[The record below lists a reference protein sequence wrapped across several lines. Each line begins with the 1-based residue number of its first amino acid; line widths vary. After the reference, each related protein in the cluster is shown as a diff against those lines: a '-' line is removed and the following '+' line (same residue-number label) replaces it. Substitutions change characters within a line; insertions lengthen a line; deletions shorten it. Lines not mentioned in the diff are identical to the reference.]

1 MLLTGKQEPGIR
13 RVCESVAMGT
23 RLGVYCGSNSGTSP
37 IYVEMARHLGS
48 SLAHRSIGL
57 VYGGGNVGL
66 MGAVADA
73 VLDAGG
79 EVIGVIPDHL
89 VRAEVAHQGLTELEV
104 VDSMH
109 ARKARMADLSD
120 GFIALPGGFGTYDEV
135 LEMLTWNQLGLVA
148 KPVVFL
154 DVEGFF
160 DPLLEMFDRAVASG
174 FVRSAHRMLAQRART
189 VDEAIALAL
198 APVPET
204 PHKWLDRDAR

>member
-1 MLLTGKQEPGIR
+1 
-13 RVCESVAMGT
+13 MGT
-23 RLGVYCGSNSGTSP
+23 RLGVYCGSNAGSRP
-37 IYVEMARHLGS
+37 AYQEMATHLGTAM
-48 SLAHRSIGL
+48 AHRGIGL
-57 VYGGGNVGL
+57 VYGGGKVGL

-73 VLDAGG
+73 VLGGGG

-89 VRAEVAHQGLTELEV
+89 VRAEVAHEGLSELEV
-104 VDSMH
+104 VGSMH
-109 ARKARMADLSD
+109 ERKARMADLSD

-154 DVEGFF
+154 DVDGFF
-160 DPLLEMFDRAVASG
+160 EPLLAMFDTAVASG
-174 FVRSAHRMLAQRART
+174 FVRPAHRMLAQRART

>member
-1 MLLTGKQEPGIR
+1 
-13 RVCESVAMGT
+13 MGT
-23 RLGVYCGSNSGTSP
+23 RLGVYCGSNSGTDP
-37 IYVEMARHLGS
+37 AFVETARHLGVAM
-48 SLAHRSIGL
+48 AHRGIAL
-57 VYGGGNVGL
+57 VYGGGKVGL

-73 VLDAGG
+73 VLEGGG

-104 VDSMH
+104 VESMH
-109 ARKARMADLSD
+109 VRKARMADLSD
-120 GFIALPGGFGTYDEV
+120 GFVALPGGFGTYDEV

-154 DVEGFF
+154 DPEGFF
-160 DPLLEMFDRAVASG
+160 EPLLAMFDKAVECG
-174 FVRSAHRMLAQRART
+174 FVRPAHRMLAQRART

>member
-1 MLLTGKQEPGIR
+1 M
-13 RVCESVAMGT
+13 AT
-23 RLGVYCGSNSGTSP
+23 RLGVYCGSNAGSAPS
-37 IYVEMARHLGS
+37 YVETARHLGAA
-48 SLAHRSIGL
+48 LGHRSIGL
-57 VYGGGNVGL
+57 VYGGGKVGL

-73 VLDAGG
+73 VLETGG

-109 ARKARMADLSD
+109 SRKARMADLAD

-154 DVEGFF
+154 DVDGFF
-160 DPLLEMFDRAVASG
+160 DPLLQMFDRAVESG
-174 FVRSAHRMLAQRART
+174 FVRSAHRMLAQKART